1 MSGTVWQR
9 SDEWIG
15 TEVEDS
21 FVMVNIET
29 GKYVSLNP
37 TANAVWRALE
47 HSQDE
52 DQLCRMLMG
61 EFDVGPE
68 ECRRAIANIL
78 ERMGALNLA
87 RQH

>member
-1 MSGTVWQR
+1 MGGMMWQR

-52 DQLCRMLMG
+52 DQLCRMLMD

-68 ECRRAIANIL
+68 ECRRAIADIL